1 MMLRHSFGMTEEAA
15 LVEKA
20 VRMVLKDGF
29 RTQDIRQEG
38 AVVVGT
44 MEMGDRVADKVRT
57 LPA

>member
-20 VRMVLKDGF
+20 VRMVLKEGF
-29 RTQDIRQEG
+29 RTEDIRQEG

-44 MEMGDRVADKVRT
+44 QEMGDLVVGKVRT